1 MFADQFARFA
11 DNDCLRDPSRAIS
24 YSQVLALGR
33 QIIAG
38 LPKRRCLVVLR
49 CSVTIESVAAY
60 AALVVDGHVPLLLE
74 ASLSDV
80 LADQIIAAYSPDAI
94 VDPATATVAPGPGG
108 TEVHPATGLL
118 LTTSGSTGSP
128 KLVRLSAEGVGH
140 NAAAI
145 AEYLALTPSE
155 RAFVHLPMSYSYGIS
170 IIHSHWIAGASL
182 CLTSASVMEP
192 GYWDQVREHA
202 ATSIAGVPFHYTT
215 IRRLGEAKLEISSL
229 KTLTQAGGRLDPK
242 LVGWFVDWAQRTG
255 RKFVVMYGQTEAGP
269 RIAYLPAEAALT
281 APDAIGIPIPGVR
294 IDLHDSNGDPVPNGT
309 PGEMQVTSP
318 GVMLGYARTAA
329 DLALGDTLGGTLP
342 TGDIAVR
349 GEDGLLRIVG
359 RSAHILKIYGLRVN
373 IDEVETRLASLG
385 YTTACFGIDDSLRVL
400 ADGAVDTAALR
411 VKITELFSL
420 PPRGITVRAA
430 TTPVERSATGKLS
443 AAALDA
449 AWEAAT
455 P

>member
-1 MFADQFARFA
+1 MFAAEFSRFA
-11 DNDCLRDPSRAIS
+11 DNACLRDPERTLT
-24 YSQVLALGR
+24 YSETLALG
-33 QIIAG
+33 QTIIAG
-38 LPKRRCLVVLR
+38 LPERRCLVVLR

-60 AALVVDGHVPLLLE
+60 AALVWAGHVPLLLE
-74 ASLSDV
+74 ASLSEI

-94 VDPATATVAPGPGG
+94 VDPATGTVTPGPGG
-108 TEVHPATGLL
+108 TEVHPETGLL

-128 KLVRLSAEGVGH
+128 KLVRLSAEGVRQ

-182 CLTSASVMEP
+182 SLTTASVMEP

-215 IRRLGEAKLEISSL
+215 IRRLGEAKLEIPSL

-242 LVGWFVDWAQRTG
+242 LVAWFADWARRTG

-269 RIAYLPAEAALT
+269 RIAYLPPDNAVT

-294 IDLHDSNGDPVPNGT
+294 IELLGENGDPAPDGT

-318 GVMLGYARTAA
+318 GVMLGYARTA
-329 DLALGDTLGGTLP
+329 DELALGDTLGGTLA

-349 GEDGLLRIVG
+349 GSDGLLRIVG
-359 RSAHILKIYGLRVN
+359 RSARLLKIYGLRVN

-385 YTTACFGIDDSLRVL
+385 HNAICFGVDDSLRVL
-400 ADGAVDTAALR
+400 VDPPVDTGALR
-411 VKITELFSL
+411 TTITDLFSL
-420 PPRGITVRAA
+420 PPRGIAVRAA
-430 TTPVERSATGKLS
+430 TTPIKRSATGKLS